1 MKQSGMMNR
10 TTRYT
15 LAFAAVTA
23 LAFSAVGCS
32 DETTT
37 QPVSKAGT
45 FYGSTVNVGSG
56 TARSW
61 VTLDNNGN
69 PTAIGLAMTDSALL
83 NLPSVAFPPTEY
95 VLPLPAQASATAY
108 NHIGLDWN
116 LEGHPPAP
124 IYTKPH
130 FDMHFY
136 TISAAERDMINPAD
150 TAKVN
155 KMPGAD
161 YIPAGYTLPP
171 GPAIEAV
178 PRMGVHWGD
187 LTSHEFHGSEF
198 DKTFIYGFW
207 NGDMIFAEPM
217 ITVAYLQSKASFT
230 ENLKLPAKYPKANL
244 YYATKYSIKYD
255 TTKKEHIVALEGLTK
270 R

>member
-1 MKQSGMMNR
+1 MKQSGMTNR
-10 TTRYT
+10 IPRT
-15 LAFAAVTA
+15 LLALAACTA

-32 DETTT
+32 EDSTTE
-37 QPVSKAGT
+37 PSKAGT
-45 FYGSTVNVGSG
+45 FYGTPVTVGAG
-56 TARSW
+56 KARSW
-61 VTLDNNGN
+61 VTLDKDGN
-69 PTAIGLAMTDSALL
+69 PTAIGLALTDSALM
-83 NLPSVAFPPTEY
+83 NLPTTPFPPTEY
-95 VLPLPAQASATAY
+95 VLTLPAQASATIY

-116 LEGHPPAP
+116 VEGHPPAP

-136 TISAAERDMINPAD
+136 TISQAERDMIDPAD

-155 KMPGAD
+155 KMPD
-161 YIPAGYTLPP
+161 TNYVPAGYVLPP
-171 GPAIEAV
+171 GPVEAV

-207 NGDMIFAEPM
+207 NGTMIFAEPM

-230 ENLKLPAKYPKANL
+230 EDLKLPKLFSKLGYFG
-244 YYATKYSIKYD
+244 TKYSIRYD
-255 TTKKEHIVALEGLTK
+255 ATTKEHIVSLDNLKKAVAM
-270 R
+270 